1 MQAVQSFL
9 KNQQPAAFGLK
20 YLKTKIRYAHVLK
33 GRKQKI
39 SCKKRNFEVKK
50 QEANCEW
57 QISS

>member
-39 SCKKRNFEVKK
+39 SCKKRHFEVKK
-50 QEANCEW
+50 QEANCE
-57 QISS
+57 